1 MIKVSEKINEK
12 IIEEKLKKDVK
23 AAKSIANKVVL
34 GAVAVG
40 AVYLLGASKGMKI
53 GHARGRLEGYAEA
66 THDMAEMIRQ
76 SVTVKTGE

>member
-1 MIKVSEKINEK
+1 MEINGQT
-12 IIEEKLKKDVK
+12 IEEKLMKDVK
-23 AAKSIANKVVL
+23 VGRGVANKVVL
-34 GAVAVG
+34 GAVVVG

-76 SVTVKTGE
+76 SVTVKTDE

>member
-1 MIKVSEKINEK
+1 MKINGQN
-12 IIEEKLKKDVK
+12 IEEKLMKDVK
-23 AAKSIANKVVL
+23 VGRGVANKVVL

-53 GHARGRLEGYAEA
+53 GHARGRFEGYSEA

-76 SVTVKTGE
+76 SVTVKTDE